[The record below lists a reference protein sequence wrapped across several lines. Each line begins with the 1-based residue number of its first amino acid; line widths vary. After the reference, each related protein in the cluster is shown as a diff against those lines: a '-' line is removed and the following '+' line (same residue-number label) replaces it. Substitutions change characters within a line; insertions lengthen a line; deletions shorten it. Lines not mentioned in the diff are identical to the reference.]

1 MSCTNW
7 AQWVIKNKRSRKE
20 EEEEEKKE
28 GEEKGDKEET
38 KFGGGHAMGNMRIKG
53 KMWSYFVENMYEALE
68 QKRKIILKNA
78 SLVT

>member
-1 MSCTNW
+1 
-7 AQWVIKNKRSRKE
+7 
-20 EEEEEKKE
+20 
-28 GEEKGDKEET
+28 
-38 KFGGGHAMGNMRIKG
+38 MGNMRIKG